1 MDSSQNT
8 PFTVPET
15 LPYRHLNLCRNPFGV
30 PHERDRP
37 ELAIADVCH
46 WADQL
51 QTKRVAI
58 QLIGDHGRG
67 KSSHLFALKKELET
81 RTNTHVPYIRL
92 RDTHRI
98 PAAPIVLLDE
108 GAHLPIRPWW
118 RLRHIR
124 SLAISTHRNMRP
136 LLMAFGFNVT
146 TIQIQQRDPQRLHEI
161 FSRRIEW
168 ARAGMGP
175 IPVLQPQTVHQLQA
189 KYGDDIRTMEDALY
203 NSIEHMSEVGHVRLL
218 D

>member
-1 MDSSQNT
+1 MASPHHS

-30 PHERDRP
+30 PLERERP
-37 ELAIADVCH
+37 ALAIANVCH

-51 QTKRVAI
+51 QNARVAI

-67 KSSHLFALKKELET
+67 KSSHLFALKNELET
-81 RTNTHVPYIRL
+81 RTNTQVPYIRL

-108 GAHLPIRPWW
+108 GARLPIRPWW

-124 SLAISTHRNMRP
+124 SLALSTHRNMRA
-136 LLMAFGFNVT
+136 LVFAFGFFVT
-146 TIQIQQRDPQRLHEI
+146 TIQIQQGDPSGSMRFFHAVSNGLGRVQDPYP
-161 FSRRIEW
+161 SCSTRRCANYRPNLAMTFEQW
-168 ARAGMGP
+168 RP
-175 IPVLQPQTVHQLQA
+175 RCT
-189 KYGDDIRTMEDALY
+189 TAL
-203 NSIEHMSEVGHVRLL
+203 NR
-218 D
+218 